1 MALLAERLHI
11 RLYWASR
18 LVIPIIMMLMVGRA
32 AYLSSE
38 YNLSTWK
45 GGGMGMFASADSAAT
60 RFAQVTI
67 EAPTG
72 GRYPISRLTPEQN
85 TLSRAA
91 LWYPRRENFVP
102 LANSIRATQWATQG
116 TAEPVRHYNSNGKLL
131 RTGPESKELLSHF
144 GIRPA
149 DEPTDFVVIIDFYSM
164 SYEVGA
170 RKLQA
175 NLIDSFRFEQAE

>member
-1 MALLAERLHI
+1 LALLVGRPQI
-11 RLYWASR
+11 WLYWASR
-18 LVIPIIMMLMVGRA
+18 LVIPVIMMLMVGRA

-60 RFAQVTI
+60 RFAQVYI
-67 EAPTG
+67 EAPNG
-72 GRYPISRLTPEQN
+72 ERYPIFRLTQEQN
-85 TLSRAA
+85 RLTQTA
-91 LWYPRRENFVP
+91 LWYPLRQNFVP
-102 LANSIRATQWATQG
+102 LANSIRATQWATLG
-116 TAEPVRHYNSNGKLL
+116 TTEQVRHYNSKAELL
-131 RTGPESKELLSHF
+131 RTGPESKEVLSPL
-144 GIRPA
+144 GIRPP
-149 DEPTDFVVIIDFYSM
+149 EETTDFIVIIDFYSM